1 MKSDKWK
8 QRITIYSFFICL
20 VGLTA
25 AFVILPKQSVS
36 KAERRRLAAK
46 PVLTFEKIIK
56 EDFMDDLET
65 YLLDHFPFR
74 DGLRKI
80 KAYFA
85 YDVLQQKENNDIY
98 VTEGHAAKLEYPL
111 NESETMRAAEKMKSV
126 KAKYFPQAQVYYAVI
141 PDKNFFLA
149 QKNNFPSLDYAKMLE
164 ILHKNLA
171 ADSFVYIDI
180 MEGLTIEDY
189 YKTDTHWRQERI
201 LETAKRLVDGLGVS
215 DAVAFDLAAYQI
227 QEIPDFYG
235 VYYGQSALPM
245 VADTICYLTNEVID
259 SAQVWNMETGKTNP
273 VYELDK
279 LESEKSMDKY
289 DIFLGGA
296 VPLQIIDSPKAKT
309 DKRLII
315 FRDSYTS
322 SLAPLLLET
331 YKEITLVDLRYIS
344 SELIGE
350 YVDFESADILFLYN
364 TVVLNH
370 SSMLK

>member
-1 MKSDKWK
+1 
-8 QRITIYSFFICL
+8 
-20 VGLTA
+20 
-25 AFVILPKQSVS
+25 
-36 KAERRRLAAK
+36 
-46 PVLTFEKIIK
+46 
-56 EDFMDDLET
+56 
-65 YLLDHFPFR
+65 
-74 DGLRKI
+74 
-80 KAYFA
+80 
-85 YDVLQQKENNDIY
+85 
-98 VTEGHAAKLEYPL
+98 
-111 NESETMRAAEKMKSV
+111 
-126 KAKYFPQAQVYYAVI
+126 
-141 PDKNFFLA
+141 
-149 QKNNFPSLDYAKMLE
+149 MLE

-171 ADSFVYIDI
+171 TDSFVYIDI
-180 MEGLTIEDY
+180 MEGLTIDDY

-215 DAVAFDLAAYQI
+215 DAAAFDLAAYQI

-331 YKEITLVDLRYIS
+331 YKEVTLVDLRYIS

-350 YVDFESADILFLYN
+350 YVDFEEADILFLYN

>member
-1 MKSDKWK
+1 M
-8 QRITIYSFFICL
+8 
-20 VGLTA
+20 
-25 AFVILPKQSVS
+25 
-36 KAERRRLAAK
+36 
-46 PVLTFEKIIK
+46 
-56 EDFMDDLET
+56 
-65 YLLDHFPFR
+65 
-74 DGLRKI
+74 
-80 KAYFA
+80 
-85 YDVLQQKENNDIY
+85 
-98 VTEGHAAKLEYPL
+98 
-111 NESETMRAAEKMKSV
+111 
-126 KAKYFPQAQVYYAVI
+126 I

-171 ADSFVYIDI
+171 TDSFVYIDI
-180 MEGLTIEDY
+180 MEGLTIDDY

-215 DAVAFDLAAYQI
+215 DAAAFDLAAYQI

-331 YKEITLVDLRYIS
+331 YKEVTLVDLRYIS

-350 YVDFESADILFLYN
+350 YVDFEEE
-364 TVVLNH
+364 
-370 SSMLK
+370 K

>member
-1 MKSDKWK
+1 M
-8 QRITIYSFFICL
+8 
-20 VGLTA
+20 
-25 AFVILPKQSVS
+25 
-36 KAERRRLAAK
+36 
-46 PVLTFEKIIK
+46 
-56 EDFMDDLET
+56 
-65 YLLDHFPFR
+65 
-74 DGLRKI
+74 
-80 KAYFA
+80 
-85 YDVLQQKENNDIY
+85 
-98 VTEGHAAKLEYPL
+98 
-111 NESETMRAAEKMKSV
+111 
-126 KAKYFPQAQVYYAVI
+126 
-141 PDKNFFLA
+141 
-149 QKNNFPSLDYAKMLE
+149 
-164 ILHKNLA
+164 
-171 ADSFVYIDI
+171 
-180 MEGLTIEDY
+180 
-189 YKTDTHWRQERI
+189 
-201 LETAKRLVDGLGVS
+201 S
-215 DAVAFDLAAYQI
+215 DAAAFDLAAYQI

-331 YKEITLVDLRYIS
+331 YKEVTLVDLRYIS

-350 YVDFESADILFLYN
+350 YVDFEEADILFLYN

>member
-1 MKSDKWK
+1 M
-8 QRITIYSFFICL
+8 
-20 VGLTA
+20 
-25 AFVILPKQSVS
+25 
-36 KAERRRLAAK
+36 
-46 PVLTFEKIIK
+46 
-56 EDFMDDLET
+56 
-65 YLLDHFPFR
+65 
-74 DGLRKI
+74 
-80 KAYFA
+80 
-85 YDVLQQKENNDIY
+85 
-98 VTEGHAAKLEYPL
+98 
-111 NESETMRAAEKMKSV
+111 
-126 KAKYFPQAQVYYAVI
+126 
-141 PDKNFFLA
+141 
-149 QKNNFPSLDYAKMLE
+149 
-164 ILHKNLA
+164 
-171 ADSFVYIDI
+171 YIDI
-180 MEGLTIEDY
+180 MEGLTIDDY

-215 DAVAFDLAAYQI
+215 DAAAFDLAAYQI

-331 YKEITLVDLRYIS
+331 YKEVTLVDLRYIS

-350 YVDFESADILFLYN
+350 YVDFEEADILFLYN

>member
-1 MKSDKWK
+1 M
-8 QRITIYSFFICL
+8 
-20 VGLTA
+20 
-25 AFVILPKQSVS
+25 
-36 KAERRRLAAK
+36 
-46 PVLTFEKIIK
+46 
-56 EDFMDDLET
+56 
-65 YLLDHFPFR
+65 
-74 DGLRKI
+74 
-80 KAYFA
+80 
-85 YDVLQQKENNDIY
+85 
-98 VTEGHAAKLEYPL
+98 
-111 NESETMRAAEKMKSV
+111 
-126 KAKYFPQAQVYYAVI
+126 
-141 PDKNFFLA
+141 
-149 QKNNFPSLDYAKMLE
+149 
-164 ILHKNLA
+164 
-171 ADSFVYIDI
+171 YIDI
-180 MEGLTIEDY
+180 MEGLTIDDY
-189 YKTDTHWRQERI
+189 YKTDPHWRQERI

-215 DAVAFDLAAYQI
+215 DAAAFDLAAYQI

-259 SAQVWNMETGKTNP
+259 SAQVWNMETGKTTP
-273 VYELDK
+273 VYDLDK

-331 YKEITLVDLRYIS
+331 YKEVTLVDLRYIS

-350 YVDFESADILFLYN
+350 YVDFEEADILFLYN

>member
-1 MKSDKWK
+1 
-8 QRITIYSFFICL
+8 
-20 VGLTA
+20 
-25 AFVILPKQSVS
+25 
-36 KAERRRLAAK
+36 
-46 PVLTFEKIIK
+46 
-56 EDFMDDLET
+56 
-65 YLLDHFPFR
+65 
-74 DGLRKI
+74 
-80 KAYFA
+80 
-85 YDVLQQKENNDIY
+85 
-98 VTEGHAAKLEYPL
+98 
-111 NESETMRAAEKMKSV
+111 
-126 KAKYFPQAQVYYAVI
+126 
-141 PDKNFFLA
+141 
-149 QKNNFPSLDYAKMLE
+149 
-164 ILHKNLA
+164 
-171 ADSFVYIDI
+171 
-180 MEGLTIEDY
+180 
-189 YKTDTHWRQERI
+189 
-201 LETAKRLVDGLGVS
+201 
-215 DAVAFDLAAYQI
+215 
-227 QEIPDFYG
+227 
-235 VYYGQSALPM
+235 M

-331 YKEITLVDLRYIS
+331 YKEVTLVDLRYIS

-350 YVDFESADILFLYN
+350 YVDFEEADILFLYN